1 MYESVPHTIVH
12 NVPEFC
18 HWHIDVEE
26 KVCLDGRENAC
37 RPQLLPL
44 AAHCPCPWPT
54 PLPSPWPPPASPLT
68 VPARPMAAPVPP
80 GLSCLPGSFR
90 TPPSTW
96 PSPWPPPGRQLLNVQ
111 HTDDTCCVTKHFS
124 LALMAEPQPVS
135 FSLNEQHEMLN
146 ILVSAA
152 QFLTI

>member
-1 MYESVPHTIVH
+1 MSQNSATGTSMWRKKFASMVAKTPAVP
-12 NVPEFC
+12 
-18 HWHIDVEE
+18 
-26 KVCLDGRENAC
+26 LGA
-37 RPQLLPL
+37 
-44 AAHCPCPWPT
+44 
-54 PLPSPWPPPASPLT
+54 PASPPGSPLP
-68 VPARPMAAPVPP
+68 VPLADSAPVLLAAPVPP
-80 GLSCLPGSFR
+80 GLSRPPGRFR
-90 TPPSTW
+90 TPPSPW